1 MTSAFP
7 WVGAKQHPGCMQECL
22 LVTCWS
28 AETQGSMVEA
38 NDMSVGHSNPL
49 QGLADIH
56 ALLDGV
62 QIA

>member
-1 MTSAFP
+1 
-7 WVGAKQHPGCMQECL
+7 MQECL